1 MMIFKHKYSRT
12 IQILSF
18 IICIGNLT
26 IAQGQNDSLLT
37 TVFSEV
43 VTLPIDKSGYT
54 FTQEYSPTNSTW
66 AVSDFFSEDIVFQA
80 ELNYKHTNPN
90 QSYQLRIGKGGQIYS
105 FRGAFGESVPP
116 QWRNPNK
123 KNASKKAAAQAPWVD
138 EVWQMVAVDTR
149 KNDRKNKQK
158 YFIHQAGVYL
168 KNADQSAPFYS
179 PILAEFHNEK
189 EQSYSIVNWGQQAH
203 TEDNLTAGFTSSI
216 LYYTK
221 YTNIG
226 NGIVQVDCMFYNFGN
241 DVINHINTPWG
252 GVRVSSLEYL
262 FISNPDNTY
271 QKEMKRFGQ
280 KRENIHHVS
289 ETGGWVAY
297 SADDFGNSSALG
309 LVFNRGSL
317 NGQNKMVYGYAG
329 GIKRPNPRDYN
340 VFTIVRRRMKQPIS
354 FGKSMSFRYF
364 YVLENSVE
372 AIKNS
377 VIKHELTSKTIE
389 ANYTPTK
396 EEVADVYYEVSNNG
410 KNIQVTEAA
419 TGWKLK
425 ARPYQNSY
433 PIFLISSN
441 NGATI
446 ITSNQY
452 HFSKIPYDGK
462 LKSMQLLGFLDKP
475 NEAIVETISIG
486 KGGAIAN
493 GNDFINNIQTSLVEV
508 ETKDKIIIN
517 TIAVDKTYQSNIN
530 IEILNNNTVF
540 MICSPNEKGAD
551 IDFKT
556 RYKKITAKLYDEN
569 RKKIKSKKYR
579 KTNQFNIELPTK
591 SGIYFLNLKLSG
603 GKTSQLKVIVK

>member
-1 MMIFKHKYSRT
+1 MLFKHRHTRT
-12 IQILSF
+12 IQIFSF

-43 VTLPIDKSGYT
+43 VTLPTDKLGYT
-54 FTQEYSPTNSTW
+54 FTQKYSPTNSTW

-80 ELNYKHTNPN
+80 ELNYKHPNPN

-116 QWRNPNK
+116 QWRSPG
-123 KNASKKAAAQAPWVD
+123 KNTSKKEAAKAPWVD
-138 EVWQMVAVDTR
+138 EVWQMVAVDTK

-168 KNADQSAPFYS
+168 KNANQSAPFYS
-179 PILAEFHNEK
+179 PMLAEFHNEK

-203 TEDNLTAGFTSSI
+203 TQDNLTAGFTSDV

-226 NGIVQVDCMFYNFGN
+226 NGILQVDCMIYNFGN
-241 DVINHINTPWG
+241 DVLNHINTPWG

-262 FISNPDNTY
+262 FISNTDNTY
-271 QKEMKRFGQ
+271 QKNMKQFRDEGAVTH
-280 KRENIHHVS
+280 NVS
-289 ETGGWVAY
+289 ETGGWIAY
-297 SADDFGNSSALG
+297 AAEESGNSSALG
-309 LVFNRGSL
+309 MVFNRGSL
-317 NGQNKMVYGYAG
+317 NGQNRMVYGYAG

-340 VFTIVRRRMKQPIS
+340 VFTIVRRKMKQPIS

-364 YVLENSVE
+364 YVLENSVD

-377 VIKHELTSKTIE
+377 VLKYELTSKTIE

-396 EEVADVYYEVSNNG
+396 EEVADVYYEVSKNG
-410 KNIQVTEAA
+410 KTIQAIKAT

-433 PIFLISSN
+433 PIFLITSN
-441 NGATI
+441 TGETV

-452 HFSKIPYDGK
+452 YFSKVPYDGK
-462 LKSMQLLGFLDKP
+462 LKSMQLLGFLDQP
-475 NEAIVETISIG
+475 NEAIVETIAIN

-493 GNDFINNIQTSLVEV
+493 GNDFINNIQTSSIQV

-517 TIAVDKTYQSNIN
+517 TITIDKTYQSNIN
-530 IEILNNNTVF
+530 IKILNNNTDFV
-540 MICSPNEKGAD
+540 ICSPNEKGLVV
-551 IDFKT
+551 DFKT
-556 RYKKITAKLYDEN
+556 PYKKIKAKLYDAN
-569 RKKIKSKKYR
+569 RKKIKSEKHR
-579 KTNQFNIELPTK
+579 KTSQANIELPTA
-591 SGIYFLNLKLSG
+591 SGIYFLDFKLSS
-603 GKTSQLKVIVK
+603 GKKIQLKIIVK